1 MEKLGYLL
9 SEAPVLFFVVWFA
22 TRLFQFRRRR
32 KNQPAFA
39 ETDRRLLFAG
49 AIARPN
55 PLAFYLKLALAAL
68 VATAAS
74 VVEFVILAPLGAT
87 IITGALIL
95 TSATIVHK
103 LLPLDA

>member
-9 SEAPVLFFVVWFA
+9 SEAPVLIFVVWFA

-32 KNQPAFA
+32 KNQPSFA
-39 ETDRRLLFAG
+39 EPDRKLLFAG
-49 AIARPN
+49 ATVRPS
-55 PLAFYLKLALAAL
+55 PVAFYLKLSLAAV

-74 VVEFVILAPLGAT
+74 VIEFIILAPLGAT

-103 LLPLDA
+103 VLSLD